1 VRSSLDGGNWTGPIE
16 VTATP
21 ASTDDICA
29 IVALPG
35 ETAVLWS
42 DQDHDAVY
50 FRRHRNSSPPDAWGE
65 IEVVAQGGKTADDHI
80 HIAELDNG
88 ALFVATKN
96 SVDRIGEPQQVLRV
110 RNAQGKWS
118 NYPYATLTKI
128 EAPTRPIAQLTYD
141 GSRLFLLHT
150 VALAGH
156 RPARSMIV
164 GLTTRPDRISMAG
177 PALPLI
183 EADAAVNNVTGSKAR
198 LPKEQPWIVLASDTE
213 GRVYEALL
221 SAGRSARAQGQVGA
235 HA

>member
-1 VRSSLDGGNWTGPIE
+1 
-16 VTATP
+16 
-21 ASTDDICA
+21 
-29 IVALPG
+29 
-35 ETAVLWS
+35 
-42 DQDHDAVY
+42 
-50 FRRHRNSSPPDAWGE
+50 
-65 IEVVAQGGKTADDHI
+65 
-80 HIAELDNG
+80 
-88 ALFVATKN
+88 VATKN